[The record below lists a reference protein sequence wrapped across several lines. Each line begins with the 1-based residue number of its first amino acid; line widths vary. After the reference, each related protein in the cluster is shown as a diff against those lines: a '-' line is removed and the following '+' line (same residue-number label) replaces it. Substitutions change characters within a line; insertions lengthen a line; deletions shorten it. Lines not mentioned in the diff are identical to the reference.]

1 MLKQRIDSKKSSFFA
16 AILVAMS
23 HLALA
28 LPGDR
33 EQAIQVDADS
43 AERNEKTG
51 VTSYIGS
58 VELNQGSLNILADR
72 IDIYTIN
79 GEVDHAIAIGERAY
93 LTQQQSIGKPP
104 VKAWALTIRYSLNSE
119 IVNLLGD
126 ARIEQDGSIVNSPEI
141 DYYADQELVKAK
153 GGKQG
158 SNDRVRVTLPPKNQ
172 ADNTEIEAKS
182 TRSVALD
189 SVALDKEE
197 TTKNDDTTAIS
208 KPLIEAIKP
217 LEVEPIKV
225 EPINVDSLEQVKI
238 APTDST
244 ETPQ

>member
-158 SNDRVRVTLPPKNQ
+158 SKDRDRVRVTLPPKNQ

-182 TRSVALD
+182 TR

-225 EPINVDSLEQVKI
+225 EPISVDSLEQVKI

>member
-189 SVALDKEE
+189 KEE

-217 LEVEPIKV
+217 FEVEPIKLEPIKS

-238 APTDST
+238 TPTDST

>member
-158 SNDRVRVTLPPKNQ
+158 SKDRDRVRVTLPPKNQ

-182 TRSVALD
+182 TR

>member
-72 IDIYTIN
+72 IDIYTVN
-79 GEVDHAIAIGERAY
+79 GEVDHTIATGERAY
-93 LTQQQSIGKPP
+93 FTQQQSVDKAP
-104 VKAWALTIRYSLNSE
+104 VKAWALTIKYSIKNE
-119 IVNLLGD
+119 IINLLGD
-126 ARIEQDGSIVNSPEI
+126 ARIEQGGSIVNSPEI

-153 GGKQG
+153 GGKSG
-158 SNDRVRVTLPPKNQ
+158 SKDRVHVTLPPKNQ
-172 ADNTEIEAKS
+172 SDSAK
-182 TRSVALD
+182 V
-189 SVALDKEE
+189 E
-197 TTKNDDTTAIS
+197 TKNTKSVTLDEKVTIYKEDITAQME
-208 KPLIEAIKP
+208 PLIEAMD
-217 LEVEPIKV
+217 LTT
-225 EPINVDSLEQVKI
+225 NDRLEQTEAASVNI
-238 APTDST
+238 T
-244 ETPQ
+244 ETP

>member
-1 MLKQRIDSKKSSFFA
+1 MLKQRIDSKKSSFFG

-141 DYYADQELVKAK
+141 DYYADQELIKAK

-158 SNDRVRVTLPPKNQ
+158 SKDRDRVRVTLPPKNQ

-182 TRSVALD
+182 TR

>member
-1 MLKQRIDSKKSSFFA
+1 MLKQRIGSKKSSFFG

>member
-16 AILVAMS
+16 AILFAMS

-119 IVNLLGD
+119 IINLLGD

-141 DYYADQELVKAK
+141 DYYADQELIKAK

-158 SNDRVRVTLPPKNQ
+158 SKDRDRVRVTLPPKNQ

-182 TRSVALD
+182 TR

-225 EPINVDSLEQVKI
+225 EPISVDSLEQVKI